1 MEHHFNPAMLERM
14 MDAGMEQRMPWNLPP
29 YPAATAY
36 DPAPLVALLEAQ
48 CAEWPAL
55 AVAAR
60 ACTRQWAMYH
70 GLCYLCD
77 PNDALT
83 HGPFKAMLWLT
94 CPQRGTVVVEVLPD
108 GRIGS
113 VDTRAEED
121 PPVPDTITGNPHFPV
136 HTRMTVVFRK
146 GAA

>member
-1 MEHHFNPAMLERM
+1 MEHHFNPALLEQM
-14 MDAGMEQRMPWNLPP
+14 VAERMPWNLPP

-121 PPVPDTITGNPHFPV
+121 PSVPDTITGDPDFPALS
-136 HTRMTVVFRK
+136 RMTVVFRK